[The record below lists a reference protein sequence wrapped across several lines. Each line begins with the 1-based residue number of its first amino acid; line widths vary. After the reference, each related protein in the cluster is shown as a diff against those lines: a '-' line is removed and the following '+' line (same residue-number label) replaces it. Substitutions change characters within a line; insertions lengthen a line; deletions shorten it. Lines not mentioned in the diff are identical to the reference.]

1 MKRINLSL
9 LVLVILWS
17 CQKDK
22 AGFTATI
29 NDVPDQTNVYISKLG
44 KNNQPEPLDTVQVT
58 QGSFKFDMAQKEP
71 QQINMI
77 QIDGVQS
84 NLFFVY
90 ENEPISATLYKDS
103 LRSSKIVGGKHNKL
117 LMSYMDSLKNN
128 ALKMRQLQIDMRTAM
143 SNEDRVAFATLK
155 EEQEN
160 LEKSDLEFRKNI
172 IEENSNSIIAALSL
186 SDLMGN
192 KKISNVEAQSFYNSF
207 TDEVKDHTLGRLIN
221 ERIAKM
227 SKTDV
232 GAVAQSFKAPTPDG
246 NILSLEEA
254 MGKLTLI
261 DFWASWCKP
270 CRIENPNVVSVYNDY
285 KDKGFSIIS
294 ISLDKN
300 KKNWIKAIEDDRMDW
315 YHISNLEYWSEPIA
329 KDWGVRSIPAT
340 FLIDEDG
347 VIVAKNLRGGAL
359 RMKVDELLN

>member
-58 QGSFKFDMAQKEP
+58 QGSFKFDMAQEEP

-128 ALKMRQLQIDMRTAM
+128 ALKMRQLQIDMRSAM
-143 SNEDRVAFATLK
+143 SNEDRVALATLK

-246 NILSLEEA
+246 NLLSLEEA